1 MWLAFVS
8 LRLANTRGRP
18 SKIVSALCQIENPS
32 AIDAHLA
39 GSGCI
44 GIAMDSDSEIPNVIP
59 SARNRATH
67 PSQHILWNCLSVE
80 RYSASPAKSYYIS
93 IDHRGKQHWRGKTH
107 ILFVA
112 VFFMWPSIHPHT
124 DSCANIA
131 TLRIKVAWNR
141 FHQRSIQMK
150 SRTANALSKYI

>member
-1 MWLAFVS
+1 MLSSVRPSHPAAPLTEHLQPPRIQSHALVSTGKYFFLVCGGRVTFVS

-32 AIDAHLA
+32 AIDAHLT

-44 GIAMDSDSEIPNVIP
+44 GIAMDSDSEIPNAIP

-93 IDHRGKQHWRGKTH
+93 IDHRDKQH
-107 ILFVA
+107 
-112 VFFMWPSIHPHT
+112 
-124 DSCANIA
+124 
-131 TLRIKVAWNR
+131 
-141 FHQRSIQMK
+141 
-150 SRTANALSKYI
+150 